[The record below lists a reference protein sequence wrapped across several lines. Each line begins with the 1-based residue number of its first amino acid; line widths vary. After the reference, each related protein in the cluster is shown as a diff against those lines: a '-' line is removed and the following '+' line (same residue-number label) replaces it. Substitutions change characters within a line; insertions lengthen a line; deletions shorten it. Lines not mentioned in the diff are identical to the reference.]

1 MTELIAA
8 LLSASGVWLTTHRQ
22 MLGWPVSLLATL
34 FYGTVFFQAHLY
46 ADTVLQGVFSIAIL
60 YGWALWAR
68 ERRTGLHLPESRLPL
83 LPADELPTRPLPPVR
98 AMVETTCFLILSV
111 LWILALKY
119 WSDDPAPI
127 LDGGLSGA
135 SLLAQLWTARR
146 HRVSWLLWS
155 GIDVIYTVL
164 FTSRSLTITALLYAG
179 YTGLGLYGYWKWKR

>member
-1 MTELIAA
+1 MELIAA
-8 LLSASGVWLTTHRQ
+8 FLSASGVWLTAQRR
-22 MLGWPVSLLATL
+22 MIGWPISLLATL

-68 ERRTGLHLPESRLPL
+68 EQKRRISGVEHLPTIPADT
-83 LPADELPTRPLPPVR
+83 LPARPLPLSR
-98 AMVETTCFLILSV
+98 AVLETGFFLLLSI
-111 LWILALKY
+111 LWILALKH
-119 WSDDPAPI
+119 WSDDPTPL

-146 HRVSWLLWS
+146 HRESWLLWS
-155 GIDVIYTVL
+155 AIDVIYTGL
-164 FTSRSLTITALLYAG
+164 FLNRSLTITALLYAG